1 MKERVDPERSH
12 DFKRTFL
19 LAASLALFLALLFL
33 GFYYGCAKSSRPERP
48 TNSPPASGMSAAL
61 RSDLKSISQR
71 THKPALQL
79 RDHSACTPQPPHST
93 TSLLEHS

>member
-12 DFKRTFL
+12 DFRRTVL

-48 TNSPPASGMSAAL
+48 TNSPPASGMSAA
-61 RSDLKSISQR
+61 I
-71 THKPALQL
+71 
-79 RDHSACTPQPPHST
+79 HSPEIHNFAPQT
-93 TSLLEHS
+93 RFAELT